1 MLGRLNPLVLA
12 LMSVSWGLPAAAWAQ
27 AETPTAPAPQ
37 TLKEVTV
44 SATPLS
50 RSEQDLAAPVTVL
63 DENDLLT
70 KRAATLGETLEQEP
84 GITSSHFGAGASR
97 PIIRG
102 MDGARVK
109 IVSDGA
115 EVQDASTIS
124 PDHAVGL
131 EPMLSQRVEVLRGP
145 AALLYGGGAMGGVVN
160 VLDNKIPT
168 EMPENAVEGSV
179 ELRGATGPRETS
191 GAFELTIGGKGL
203 VLHAEGLKRNA
214 NDYKV
219 GRGWAGGNRVDGSY
233 NHTETGSVGLS
244 WVGDRGYIGLAYT
257 SQRNRYGLPGHDHAY
272 EGCHVHG
279 THLHCPDDGHG
290 HDHGDEDGHDHGHD
304 EDGDSHGIPFVKL
317 RSQRWDVRGELR
329 DPFAGFTRLRVRA
342 GFTDYQHDE
351 IEGDTVAT
359 TFKNKAHDGRV
370 ELEHAP
376 IGGLRGV
383 IGAQTTRR
391 AFSALGEE
399 AYVQPTVT
407 RNNGLFMLEEYT
419 VGDWRFEGG
428 LRHEWQRI
436 DVQGGAPDT
445 RHRGTSVSAG
455 AVWKFAPQYSLG
467 VSASRSHRLPT
478 AEELYANGLHLATST
493 YEIGNAS
500 LKKETSNNIDLT
512 LRKFAGPTTFSV
524 SVFHNKMDNF
534 IYGRTLD
541 VYQNLQLL
549 EYTQHDATFT
559 GLEAKVRHQIDRIFA
574 VSLMGDYVRAKL
586 DGGGNLP
593 RIPAYRIGT
602 RLDARWQAWSGDVEL
617 SYVGR
622 QDKVAEFET
631 ETAGYT
637 MLNLGA
643 AYEGRMS
650 GTRYQI
656 YVRANNLTNK
666 LAYRHTSFIKNA
678 APLMGRNI
686 VMGVRLTF

>member
-1 MLGRLNPLVLA
+1 
-12 LMSVSWGLPAAAWAQ
+12 MSISWAGVPAAGWAQ
-27 AETPTAPAPQ
+27 AAPGSEPAPQ
-37 TLKEVTV
+37 QLQEITV

-50 RSEQDLAAPVTVL
+50 RGEQDLAAPVTVL
-63 DENDLLT
+63 DEEDLLT
-70 KRAATLGETLEQEP
+70 TRRATLGETLEHEP

-102 MDGARVK
+102 MDAARVK
-109 IVSDGA
+109 VLSDGA

-131 EPMLSQRVEVLRGP
+131 EPMLSHRVEVLRGP
-145 AALLYGGGAMGGVVN
+145 AALLYGGGAVGGVVN

-168 EMPENAVEGSV
+168 AVPEDGVEGSV
-179 ELRGATGPRETS
+179 ELRGATAPRETT
-191 GAFELTIGGKGL
+191 GAFELTTGGKGFA
-203 VLHAEGLKRNA
+203 LHAEGLKRGA
-214 NDYKV
+214 SDYKV
-219 GRGWAGGNRVDGSY
+219 GRGWAGGDRVDGSY

-244 WVGDRGYIGLAYT
+244 WIGDRGYIGLAYT
-257 SQRNRYGLPGHDHAY
+257 SQHNRYGLPGHDHSY
-272 EGCHVHG
+272 EGCHTHG
-279 THLHCPDDGHG
+279 AHLHCPDDGHDHG
-290 HDHGDEDGHDHGHD
+290 QEGHAEDEHDHDHDH
-304 EDGDSHGIPFVKL
+304 EEHGVPFVKL
-317 RSQRWDVRGELR
+317 RSQRWDVRGELQ
-329 DPFAGFTRLRVRA
+329 DPFAGFSRLRVRA
-342 GFTDYQHDE
+342 GLTDYQHDE
-351 IEGDTVAT
+351 IEGGTVAT
-359 TFKNKAHDGRV
+359 TFRNKAHDGRV

-391 AFSALGEE
+391 DFSALGEE
-399 AYVQPTVT
+399 AYVQPTIT
-407 RNNGLFMLEEYT
+407 RNHGLFAVEEYT

-436 DVQGGAPDT
+436 DAQGGSPDSK
-445 RHRGTSVSAG
+445 HRGTSVSAG
-455 AVWKFAPQYSLG
+455 AVWKFAPQYSVGL
-467 VSASRSHRLPT
+467 SASRSQRLPT
-478 AEELYANGLHLATST
+478 AEELYADGLHLATAT
-493 YEIGNAS
+493 YEVGNAN
-500 LKKETSNNIDLT
+500 LKKETSNNVDLT

-524 SVFHNKMDNF
+524 SVFHNKVDNF

-541 VYQNLQLL
+541 VYENLQLL
-549 EYTQHDATFT
+549 EYSQHDATFT
-559 GLEAKVRHQIDRIFA
+559 GLEAKVRHQLNKVFA

-586 DGGGNLP
+586 DGGAGNLP
-593 RIPAYRIGT
+593 RIPAHRVGA

-622 QDKVAEFET
+622 QNKVAEFET
-631 ETAGYT
+631 ETAGYA

-643 AYEGRMS
+643 AYEGRVS
-650 GTRYQI
+650 GSRYQI

-678 APLMGRNI
+678 APLMGRSI

>member
-1 MLGRLNPLVLA
+1 MPRRPNSLVLA
-12 LMSVSWGLPAAAWAQ
+12 LAGIACGGLPAAGWAQ
-27 AETPTAPAPQ
+27 AAAPVQLPQ
-37 TLKEVTV
+37 TLEAVTV

-50 RSEQDLAAPVTVL
+50 RGVQDLAAPVTVL
-63 DENDLLT
+63 DGDDLLT
-70 KRAATLGETLEQEP
+70 KRAATLGETLGQEP

-102 MDGARVK
+102 MDAARVK

-115 EVQDASTIS
+115 EVQDASTVS

-131 EPMLSQRVEVLRGP
+131 EPMLSRRVEVLRGP
-145 AALLYGGGAMGGVVN
+145 AALLYGGGAVGGVVN

-168 EMPENAVEGSV
+168 EMPDSGVEGSV
-179 ELRGATGPRETS
+179 ELRGATAPRETA
-191 GAFELTIGGKGL
+191 GAFELTTGGKGL
-203 VLHAEGLKRNA
+203 VLHAEGLKRGA
-214 NDYKV
+214 GDYRV
-219 GRGWAGGNRVDGSY
+219 GRGWAGGSRVDGSY

-244 WVGDRGYIGLAYT
+244 WVGDRGHIGLAYT
-257 SQRNRYGLPGHDHAY
+257 SQRNRYGLPGHDSGY
-272 EGCHVHG
+272 EGCQAQG
-279 THLHCPDDGHG
+279 GHLHCPGDGHG
-290 HDHGDEDGHDHGHD
+290 HDEGEDARAHGEGGNHAA
-304 EDGDSHGIPFVKL
+304 PFVRL

-342 GFTDYQHDE
+342 GFTDYRHDE

-383 IGAQTTRR
+383 VGAQTTRR

-399 AYVQPTVT
+399 AYVQPSVT
-407 RNNGLFMLEEYT
+407 RNNGIFALEEYEL
-419 VGDWRFEGG
+419 GDWRFEGG

-436 DVQGGAPDT
+436 DVQAGTPGA

-467 VSASRSHRLPT
+467 VSASRAHRLPT
-478 AEELYANGLHLATST
+478 AEELYADGLHMATAT
-493 YEIGNAS
+493 YEIGNAN

-524 SVFHNKMDNF
+524 SVYRNKVDNF

-549 EYTQHDATFT
+549 EYAQQDATFT
-559 GLEAKVRHQIDRIFA
+559 GLEAKVRHRIDRIFA

-593 RIPAYRIGT
+593 RIPAYRVGT

-622 QDKVAEFET
+622 QDKVAGFET
-631 ETAGYT
+631 ETAGYA

-643 AYEGRMS
+643 AYEGRLRD
-650 GTRYQI
+650 TRYQI
-656 YVRANNLTNK
+656 YVRANNVTNK
-666 LAYRHTSFIKNA
+666 LAYRHTSFIKYA
-678 APLMGRNI
+678 APLTGRNV